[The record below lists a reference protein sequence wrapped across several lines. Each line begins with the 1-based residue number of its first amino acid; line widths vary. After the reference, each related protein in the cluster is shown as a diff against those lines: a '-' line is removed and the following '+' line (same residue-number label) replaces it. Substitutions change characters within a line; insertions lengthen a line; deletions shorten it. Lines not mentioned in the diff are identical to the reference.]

1 MKRLVI
7 LCLVPLMAGCFAWDL
22 DEKPVPWMADPGKEK
37 PSIGRVVYYPS
48 GNQARVAPVPAVQ
61 NLGPSSPAPQ
71 RQPRVYEEAPAQP
84 PAQPP
89 VVLEPEPQPLDDRAA
104 PASDGDPNLEKR
116 LSNLE
121 SRLEELYQLILKSY
135 EKRK

>member
-1 MKRLVI
+1 
-7 LCLVPLMAGCFAWDL
+7 
-22 DEKPVPWMADPGKEK
+22 
-37 PSIGRVVYYPS
+37 
-48 GNQARVAPVPAVQ
+48 
-61 NLGPSSPAPQ
+61 
-71 RQPRVYEEAPAQP
+71 
-84 PAQPP
+84 